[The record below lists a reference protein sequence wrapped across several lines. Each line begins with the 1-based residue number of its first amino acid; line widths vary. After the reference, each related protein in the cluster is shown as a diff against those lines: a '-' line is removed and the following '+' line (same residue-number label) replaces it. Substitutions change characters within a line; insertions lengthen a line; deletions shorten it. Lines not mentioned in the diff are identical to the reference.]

1 MVLCVCAALFCM
13 ACVCVCVCVICHQAA
28 TRVRESDSIMVKQHK
43 AVNLDFKLHALAEM
57 C

>member
-1 MVLCVCAALFCM
+1 MRVRVRVCDLSSSS
-13 ACVCVCVCVICHQAA
+13 